1 MGGFFIRGRFLLIC
15 MLGQMGIFQGMHN
28 SGETAA
34 AINSA
39 RSVAGRIP
47 QARNPGSSLPSV
59 SRGEKRK
66 PDIDVNMLINDL
78 RRCPP
83 KGMSI
88 FYTALVIRNGHFFIH
103 DIALDPKKKIFTHFF
118 HSSFSA
124 LAPKNCIKRKRKN
137 PQKTKN
143 RTNGSKGARRRTD
156 DHSRFFATR
165 VQSNERSISLSYK
178 LSQKVTG
185 AEGTLLLRFFTDT
198 DDEKAVRMYL
208 GEIGLTMDARQAQGI
223 HNPDMNIIQDLTRSL
238 FRKRAHE
245 LSGAAFIESE
255 DVSDIRKK
263 EEQLLKSI
271 ARNLASL
278 TPSKDKQVDD
288 RRQNENELMMELLI
302 NLHKLQIIP
311 NDRLT
316 HFLNEENK
324 GQVILS
330 YAINRFS
337 QHRQP
342 EPPLALLIKDLRAFL
357 GRSPQRKE
365 MRKILNRQSKICTP
379 FDPNC

>member
-47 QARNPGSSLPSV
+47 QERNPSSSLPSV
-59 SRGEKRK
+59 SRGKRRK

-83 KGMSI
+83 KEKEKTLKKPKTEQMEVKEQEEEQIIIRGSLPQGYKAMS
-88 FYTALVIRNGHFFIH
+88 
-103 DIALDPKKKIFTHFF
+103 
-118 HSSFSA
+118 
-124 LAPKNCIKRKRKN
+124 
-137 PQKTKN
+137 
-143 RTNGSKGARRRTD
+143 
-156 DHSRFFATR
+156 
-165 VQSNERSISLSYK
+165 
-178 LSQKVTG
+178 
-185 AEGTLLLRFFTDT
+185 

-263 EEQLLKSI
+263 EERLLKSI

-342 EPPLALLIKDLRAFL
+342 EPPLALLIKDLRACL

-365 MRKILNRQSKICTP
+365 MRKILNLLKPETWKQIEALYLKARGGTK
-379 FDPNC
+379 